1 MGKAGARSG
10 SGGTASGPAKANQPL
25 AVSFRGRLTL
35 FLGLIVV
42 ISMVAVALLG
52 VGHERLAER
61 EGRLERRRGGPAGT
75 IAGGS

>member
-1 MGKAGARSG
+1 
-10 SGGTASGPAKANQPL
+10 
-25 AVSFRGRLTL
+25 VSFRGRLTL